1 MNELNEL
8 TAWIMDFLPGFVAAL
23 AILIIGW
30 LVARVLSSAAR
41 RGVNRTKLGETLA
54 DWLKGED
61 DARHM
66 EADKW
71 AGNIVYYLVMFFVL
85 IAFFQSLGLTFIA
98 EPLTGFLNEIFQYLP
113 RIFGAAVLLLVAW
126 IVATLLKMLI
136 IKVLGAAKIDERLG
150 EELEEEKKGSMVQNL
165 ANIVYWLVF
174 LFFLPAILTTLAL
187 EGLLVPV
194 QNMLELILSYIPN
207 IFGAAIIILIGWIGA
222 RILQRLVVKFLD
234 AVGIDKISD
243 KAGVTE
249 VMGEHKLSGL
259 VGILVYTLVLIFAII
274 AALNA
279 LAVEAITVP
288 ASNMLDMILGALPA
302 ILAAALVLGIAYL
315 IGKIIAALVTNILAA
330 AGFNNI
336 LSKVG
341 LSQVSMEGKKSPSEI
356 VGYLVLVAVM
366 LFAAIEASGL
376 LGFAMVADLIS
387 SLLVI
392 LAQVAVG
399 VVIFG
404 IGLYL
409 AGVAHE
415 TVLASGGPQSNLLAR
430 LAKVAIIVLAG
441 FMALSQMGVAEE
453 IIIIGFGILLGAIAL
468 TAVVAFGIGGRDLA
482 ARELEEWIKD
492 FKSKE

>member
-1 MNELNEL
+1 MNELNYL
-8 TAWIMDFLPGFVAAL
+8 TTWIMDFLPGFVAAL

-30 LVARVLSSAAR
+30 LVALILSSAVKKA
-41 RGVNRTKLGETLA
+41 VSSTKLGETLD

-61 DARHM
+61 ETKPL

-71 AGNIVYYLVMFFVL
+71 AGKITYYLVMFFVVV
-85 IAFFQSLGLTFIA
+85 AFFQSLGLTFIA
-98 EPLTGFLNEIFQYLP
+98 EPLTGFLNEIFQYAP
-113 RIFGAAVLLLVAW
+113 RIFGALVLLLVAW
-126 IVATLLKMLI
+126 VLATLLKMLI
-136 IKVLGAAKIDERLG
+136 VKILGAAKIDERLG
-150 EELEEEKKGSMVQNL
+150 EELEEDKKGSLVQGL

-174 LFFLPAILTTLAL
+174 LFFLPAILGALAL

-194 QNMLELILSYIPN
+194 QDMLVVILSYLPN
-207 IFGAAIIILIGWIGA
+207 ILGAAIILLIGWIGA
-222 RILQRLVVKFLD
+222 RILQRLVVNFLE
-234 AVGIDKISD
+234 AVGLDNISD
-243 KAGVTE
+243 SAGVSE
-249 VMGEHKLSGL
+249 VMGEYKLSGL
-259 VGILVYTLVLIFAII
+259 VGILVYALVFIFAII

-315 IGKIIAALVTNILAA
+315 LGKILATLVTNILAS

-336 LSKVG
+336 LAKVG
-341 LSQVSMEGKKSPSEI
+341 LSQVSMEGRKSPSEI

-366 LFAAIEASGL
+366 LFAAIEAAAL

-415 TVLASGGPQSNLLAR
+415 TVLASGGPQSKILAR
-430 LAKVAIIVLAG
+430 LAKVAIIILAG
-441 FMALSQMGVAEE
+441 FMALSQIGVAEE

>member
-1 MNELNEL
+1 MNELNQL

-482 ARELEEWIKD
+482 ARELEEWIKN